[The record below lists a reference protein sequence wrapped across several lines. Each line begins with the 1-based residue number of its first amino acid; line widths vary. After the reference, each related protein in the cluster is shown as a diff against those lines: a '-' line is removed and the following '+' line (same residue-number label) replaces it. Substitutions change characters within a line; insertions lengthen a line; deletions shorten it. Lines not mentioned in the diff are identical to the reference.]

1 VDRDKRSARWY
12 LERIGAIFALAAL
25 LIFTLNVTGKD
36 DATNTETALWTFI
49 LFAVGIGVSFYF
61 GKKSTAEAARDIVRP
76 QAKAAARR
84 LVTLGA
90 GLAAIKAV
98 LDRHR
103 SAARITADD
112 AGGDVPVEDFNL
124 AYESIEIHIDLQKQ
138 MVVDALEDWRHF
150 DPEIATEL
158 LEEDKGG

>member
-1 VDRDKRSARWY
+1 MDREKKSARWY
-12 LERIGAIFALAAL
+12 LERIGALAALAAL
-25 LIFTLNVTGKD
+25 LAFTLIVTGKD

-49 LFAVGIGVSFYF
+49 LFAVGIAVAFYF

-103 SAARITADD
+103 RAAQLTADRE
-112 AGGDVPVEDFNL
+112 GGDVPVEDFNL
-124 AYESIEIHIDLQKQ
+124 AYDSIEIHIDLQKQ

-150 DPEIATEL
+150 DPEIANEL
-158 LEEDKGG
+158 LEEDNGG